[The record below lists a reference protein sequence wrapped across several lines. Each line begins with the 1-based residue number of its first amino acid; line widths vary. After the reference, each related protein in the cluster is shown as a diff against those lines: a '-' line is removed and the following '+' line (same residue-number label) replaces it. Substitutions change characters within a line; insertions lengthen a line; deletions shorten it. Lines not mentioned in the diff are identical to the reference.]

1 MPAYHIPY
9 TYYMYFI
16 LEKATC
22 LSVSFRH
29 GSIPVSTVLWK
40 LVRFFITNIFLV
52 KNFKLSKLKSGKW
65 FGESVNILSE
75 WHRNP
80 GKGTLGRSHPK
91 GWSQSSLEVG
101 SRSEFILDPHL
112 TCTWNLLA
120 WWGPP
125 PVPGYWTAVL
135 LCPGL
140 SFVWLS
146 CLSGFS
152 HSLTGCRTDIDITNN
167 NVASAEKHKRIAARP
182 NFNIVYC
189 LLFCLPKIKQIK

>member
-1 MPAYHIPY
+1 MSAYHIPY

-22 LSVSFRH
+22 LTVNFRQGSVL
-29 GSIPVSTVLWK
+29 VSTVLWK

-91 GWSQSSLEVG
+91 GCSQSSVEVG

-120 WWGPP
+120 WWVPP

-135 LCPGL
+135 LCSGL

-152 HSLTGCRTDIDITNN
+152 HSPTGCRTDIDITNN
-167 NVASAEKHKRIAARP
+167 NVASAEKHKRIAGRP
-182 NFNIVYC
+182 NFNR
-189 LLFCLPKIKQIK
+189 IK